1 MKDIPIATPI
11 CFDIAFANTVR
22 KMNKSSLLMIN
33 ISNDTWFG
41 SSIGPYH
48 HLSITRVRAIENNRW
63 IIRATNNGFSAI
75 IDNKGTIVDILDQN
89 VSNIL
94 ESKVKLVENASIFN
108 KFGYMFNYFFSFII
122 ILLFIARA
130 LWKKLKN

>member
-1 MKDIPIATPI
+1 MYK
-11 CFDIAFANTVR
+11 R
-22 KMNKSSLLMIN
+22 Q
-33 ISNDTWFG
+33 
-41 SSIGPYH
+41 
-48 HLSITRVRAIENNRW
+48 SITRVRAIENNRW

-75 IDNKGTIVDILDQN
+75 IDNKGTIVDMLDQN

-122 ILLFIARA
+122 ILLLIAKA

>member
-1 MKDIPIATPI
+1 MELGAAGCQIGTRLVCSHESIAHDKFKEIFIKSEARNCKISVKLDNRLPVIP
-11 CFDIAFANTVR
+11 
-22 KMNKSSLLMIN
+22 
-33 ISNDTWFG
+33 
-41 SSIGPYH
+41 
-48 HLSITRVRAIENNRW
+48 VRAIENNRW
-63 IIRATNNGFSAI
+63 IIRATDNGFSAI
-75 IDNKGTIVDILDQN
+75 IDNKGTIVEILDQN
-89 VSNIL
+89 VSNVL

>member
-1 MKDIPIATPI
+1 
-11 CFDIAFANTVR
+11 
-22 KMNKSSLLMIN
+22 MIN

-63 IIRATNNGFSAI
+63 IVRATNNGFSAI
-75 IDNKGTIVDILDQN
+75 IDNKGTIVEILDQN
-89 VSNIL
+89 KSNVL